1 MTVSYNGFNEQYLT
15 VKTNS
20 EIAAGAPVCV
30 NESGDFVVCNS
41 SSDVFG
47 IVKESYDSCATVQ
60 VSGYAKIKYAS
71 GTPKCGYS
79 YLSGDG
85 NGGIIIAESGKKPV
99 YVLSKDTAN
108 SEIAV
113 IL

>member
-1 MTVSYNGFNEQYLT
+1 MTVSYNGFDEKYLT
-15 VKTNS
+15 VKTN
-20 EIAAGAPVCV
+20 EKLAVGTPVCV
-30 NESGDFVVCNS
+30 NESGDFIACSASN
-41 SSDVFG
+41 DVFG
-47 IVKESYDSCATVQ
+47 IVKESNDYCATVQ

-71 GTPKCGYS
+71 GTPSCGYG

-85 NGGIIIAESGKKPV
+85 SGGITVADSGKKPV
-99 YVLSKDTAN
+99 YIIGKDTEK